1 MHRKLTIKSSSSLAM
16 ERSWD
21 FAALPLAPLAIA
33 AIALALVDILLSN
46 PGLLSLMVLGGAAAV
61 AWPEYRRFHGSLRW
75 LPRFIAVGG
84 VVMLAAVWLNYF
96 ALPANA
102 QFFGSAEEFF
112 SGSLG
117 VDSTVTATVFNVLR
131 ALYILYLAVAFIG
144 VVNAVRQDEDWQT
157 VARTPVLVVVV
168 VTVADVLTGLITGT

>member
-1 MHRKLTIKSSSSLAM
+1 M
-16 ERSWD
+16 
-21 FAALPLAPLAIA
+21 PLAPLAMA

-46 PGLLSLMVLGGAAAV
+46 PGLLSLAVLGVAAAV
-61 AWPEYRRFHGSLRW
+61 AWPQYRRFRGSLRW
-75 LPRFIAVGG
+75 LPRFVVVGG

-102 QFFGSAEEFF
+102 QFFGSAEDFF

-117 VDSTVTATVFNVLR
+117 VDASVTATVFNVLR

-144 VVNAVRQDEDWQT
+144 VVNAVRQDEDWVRA
-157 VARTPVLVVVV
+157 VA
-168 VTVADVLTGLITGT
+168 

>member
-1 MHRKLTIKSSSSLAM
+1 MRATKIYIDSRLPIKPSKNIEIKQCRIFS
-16 ERSWD
+16 
-21 FAALPLAPLAIA
+21 ALPLAPLAMA

-46 PGLLSLMVLGGAAAV
+46 PGLLSLAVLGVAAAV
-61 AWPEYRRFHGSLRW
+61 AWPQYRRFRGSLRW
-75 LPRFIAVGG
+75 LPRFVVVGG

-102 QFFGSAEEFF
+102 QFFGSAEDFF

-117 VDSTVTATVFNVLR
+117 VDASVTATVFNVLR

-144 VVNAVRQDEDWQT
+144 VVNAVRQDEDWVRA
-157 VARTPVLVVVV
+157 VA
-168 VTVADVLTGLITGT
+168 